1 MIMWSG
7 ISETLLSL
15 QASFRVLLENWLFF
29 IYLFVLQFAFAALIS
44 KALTDLWEDKETVF
58 TLAFVGGIL
67 GAVLFSL
74 LAVLLKVQPTP
85 LAGAAVFLVSLAV
98 LIWQMG
104 FFKGVGLAKWFL
116 VFGLF
121 ILLLR
126 LIFIQGLI
134 VPPYADSVTHL
145 RIVDDLLDPAR
156 APRTFYR
163 LAFDLRHYYHVGF
176 HALAAWLSGA
186 TSTAPSQAVLI
197 LGQYFQTMA
206 VLSIYPLSRI
216 LFRNS
221 HFAWMGVVVASLLL
235 PTPSYASNWGKY
247 PAISSMVGIAF
258 VFSLLSIYTIRRTRP
273 TIPFWILTGLAILS
287 AACLHSRSIV
297 VILIALSMA
306 LLGPRIMQVVR
317 KNVVERKN
325 VDYEGIIATFL
336 IALVIAFLLLV
347 GESPAPMWL
356 VLTVAMLSALAF
368 YGNFTLAVALFSLT
382 IFMGTGY
389 FISAQ
394 WLSLPLRFGRIFDY
408 PFLVIFSFIPLS
420 LLVELAMDG
429 ASRFLPS
436 TKAPSLQRWIV
447 ILLLVLG
454 FANIAFVQD
463 QHPSDCCVFVDDDD
477 LFAFGWM
484 EENLPANTLVGIA
497 ATGQAGNFLPSD
509 GGAWIEYFTP
519 IPTRKLD
526 FNLDFSKA
534 ASDLCRAGIRYL
546 YLDDLATSFD
556 EYELAEAGGILQFG
570 LGDAKVYRLKCEEA
584 R

>member
-1 MIMWSG
+1 MWIG
-7 ISETLLSL
+7 ISEISLSL
-15 QASFRVLLENWLFF
+15 QASFRVLLENWHFF
-29 IYLFVLQFAFAALIS
+29 VHLFVLQFAFAALIS
-44 KALTDLWEDKETVF
+44 KVLTDLWEDKETVF

-74 LAVLLKVQPTP
+74 LAVLLKVRPTP
-85 LAGAAVFLVSLAV
+85 LAGASALLISLVV
-98 LIWQMG
+98 IIWQRRS
-104 FFKGVGLAKWFL
+104 FKGIGLAKWFL
-116 VFGLF
+116 AFGLF
-121 ILLLR
+121 VLLFR

-145 RIVDDLLDPAR
+145 RIVDDLLEPAR

-163 LAFDLRHYYHVGF
+163 LVFDLRHYYHVGF

-186 TSTAPSQAVLI
+186 TSTAPAQAVLI

-206 VLSIYPLSRI
+206 VLSVYPLSRI

-221 HFAWMGVVVASLLL
+221 HSAWMGVVVASLLL

-258 VFSLLSIYTIRRTRP
+258 VFSLLSIYMIRRSKP

-287 AACLHSRSIV
+287 AVCLHSRSIV
-297 VILIALSMA
+297 VILLALSMV

-317 KNVVERKN
+317 KKVVERKN

-336 IALVIAFLLLV
+336 IALIIAFLLLV

-356 VLTVAMLSALAF
+356 VVIVAMLLALAF
-368 YGNFTLAVALFSLT
+368 YGNFTLAVALSVLT
-382 IFMGTGY
+382 ILAGMGY
-389 FISAQ
+389 FVSAQ
-394 WLSLPLRFGRIFDY
+394 WFYLPVRFGRIFDY
-408 PFLVIFSFIPLS
+408 PFLVIFSFIPFS
-420 LLVELAMDG
+420 LLVELAMVG
-429 ASRFLPS
+429 ALRFFPS
-436 TKAPSLQRWIV
+436 TKVPSLQRWIV

-454 FANIAFVQD
+454 FANIAFIQD
-463 QHPSDCCVFVDDDD
+463 QYPSGCCLFLDDDD
-477 LFAFGWM
+477 LFTFGWM

-526 FNLDFSKA
+526 FDLDFSKVA
-534 ASDLCRAGIRYL
+534 DDLCWAGISYL
-546 YLDDLATSFD
+546 YVDNIATSFD

-570 LGDAKVYRLKCEEA
+570 LGNVRVYRLQCEKA